1 MDQNELLPNVD
12 EDSRSAVNRIRSM
25 SDAPFAKE
33 VGIRTI
39 LVSREKTVAE
49 MPVRPGILNGL
60 GVVHGAATYALIDHA
75 FGVASNVS
83 RDSVGQCVNVHYY
96 RTVKEGLLKAEAVL
110 INESRSV
117 SNYDV
122 KVYNKNE
129 LVASAIC
136 TGFKVEVRK

>member
-1 MDQNELLPNVD
+1 MEQNELLSIID
-12 EDSRSAVNRIRSM
+12 EDSRFAVNRIRSM

-33 VGIRTI
+33 VGIKTV
-39 LVSREKTVAE
+39 LVSKEKTVAE

-75 FGVASNVS
+75 FGVASNVE

-96 RTVKEGLLKAEAVL
+96 RTVKDGVLRAEAVL
-110 INESRSV
+110 INESRSI

-122 KVYNKNE
+122 KVYNNNN
-129 LVASAIC
+129 LVASAVC
-136 TGFKVEVRK
+136 TGFKIEVRK